1 MESPRTVP
9 STLPIPTLA
18 RDYGPGLS
26 GRVYRV
32 LAVLALGLP
41 VLGALGAWSLVGAG
55 LPVWVAGAALG
66 VALAGVVGAIGA
78 WFVRRVARPLQE
90 VVGRIEDVAHGRLD
104 GHFDVPRVEDEMDAL
119 KQSLNEMTAYLVVAR
134 EARVDR
140 HFLQSVI
147 DAMPD
152 ALVVLDANGVVELA
166 NRRFSEQ
173 LGLDA
178 AIGAVGQGL
187 GTLVGVRMPP
197 WYRTLLDSGVLSR
210 EVIRFTPKGGT
221 PISMVT
227 SGALVRDEDDRP
239 SWVVLVARDRREID
253 ELNQELRDAN
263 SRLADSERFFQNLF
277 DAMEDPIT
285 VLAPDG
291 QVLQANRAARAMFGV
306 NVVGQKCYRAF
317 RMRDGVCDGCPAIET
332 YASKRS
338 TSVEHRVFGNA
349 ITRISTYPLL
359 GKNGELKAIIN
370 HKRDVTKERQLED
383 LKAGFLAGVSHEL
396 RTPLTSLMGFNKL
409 NLRRLTRYVQPLLAE
424 APHKVRVAFQK
435 ILDDMR
441 VMETEGARLGRLVND
456 VLDLSKLEAGKL
468 TLQMGEVDVASLV
481 NGAIAATSAL
491 WRDKGLTMACDVPSP
506 IPAAWG
512 DGDRLSQV
520 LVNLLSNAIKFTD
533 AGIIE
538 VSSRVEGHEVRID
551 VRDSGSGI
559 PPDELPHVF
568 EKFRQV
574 EDMRQGRSMG
584 TGLGLPI
591 CRELIRLHEGRIW
604 VDSVVGEGSTFSF
617 TMLRADRLDE
627 FERSIR
633 ERPSFVGY

>member
-1 MESPRTVP
+1 MAGAATTGARRRLGFGLAGQVRRAMAVFMV
-9 STLPIPTLA
+9 LAPIFGAGAAALMVA
-18 RDYGPGLS
+18 LGASGLVA
-26 GRVYRV
+26 GAVVGAV
-32 LAVLALGLP
+32 LAV
-41 VLGALGAWSLVGAG
+41 
-55 LPVWVAGAALG
+55 AA
-66 VALAGVVGAIGA
+66 AAIGT
-78 WFVRRVARPLQE
+78 WFMRRVARPL
-90 VVGRIEDVAHGRLD
+90 GRVMQHVEAVSQGRLD
-104 GHFDVPRVEDEMDAL
+104 MHFAVPVVRDEIDAL
-119 KQSLNEMTAYLVVAR
+119 EQALNEMTAYLVIAR

-166 NRRFSEQ
+166 NRRFSEH

-178 AIGAVGQGL
+178 RIGAVGQGL
-187 GTLVGVRMPP
+187 GTLVGVRMPA
-197 WYRTLLDSGVLSR
+197 WYRTLLETGVLTQ
-210 EVIRFTPKGGT
+210 EAIKFTPKGGH
-221 PISMVT
+221 PITMVT
-227 SGALVRDEDDRP
+227 SGALIRDEDERP

-253 ELNQELRDAN
+253 ELNEELIAAN

-277 DAMEDPIT
+277 DAMDDPIT

-291 QVLQANRAARAMFGV
+291 EVLQANRAARAMFGSEL
-306 NVVGQKCYRAF
+306 VGARCYRAF

-359 GKNGELKAIIN
+359 GKNGEIRAIIN

-396 RTPLTSLMGFNKL
+396 RTPLTSIMGFNKL
-409 NLRRLTRYVQPLLAE
+409 NMRRLQRSIEPALAE
-424 APHKVRVAFQK
+424 APHAVRVAFAK

-468 TLQMGEVDVASLV
+468 TLQMGEVEPGPLV

-491 WRDKGLTMACDVPSP
+491 WRAKGLTLAAAVPEGLP
-506 IPAAWG
+506 RIWG
-512 DGDRLSQV
+512 DDDRLSQV

-533 AGIIE
+533 AGRIE
-538 VSSRVEGHEVRID
+538 VAVSAGAHEVRLD
-551 VRDSGSGI
+551 VRDSGRGI

-574 EDMRQGRSMG
+574 EDGGHGRPMG

-604 VDSVVGEGSTFSF
+604 VDSVLGEGSTFSF
-617 TMLRADRLDE
+617 TVLRADRLDE
-627 FERSIR
+627 FERSLR

>member
-1 MESPRTVP
+1 MGARGPA
-9 STLPIPTLA
+9 LA
-18 RDYGPGLS
+18 
-26 GRVYRV
+26 GRVYRA
-32 LAVLALGLP
+32 LAIFAIAAP
-41 VLGALGAWSLVGAG
+41 IVGAIAMWLLVAAG
-55 LPVWVAGAALG
+55 APPWLAGAALG
-66 VALAGVVGAIGA
+66 LVMAGAAGAVGAF
-78 WFVRRVARPLQE
+78 FVRRVARPIRQ
-90 VVGRIEDVAHGRLD
+90 VVRRIEDVAQGRLD
-104 GHFDVPRVEDEMDAL
+104 GHFDVPEVEDELDAL
-119 KQSLNEMTAYLVVAR
+119 KQSLNEMTAYLLVAR

-140 HFLQSVI
+140 HFLQNVM

-178 AIGAVGQGL
+178 EIGAVGQGL

-197 WYRTLLDSGVLSR
+197 WYRTLLESGVLTR
-210 EVIRFTPKGGT
+210 EVIGFTPKQGQ

-227 SGALVRDEDDRP
+227 SGALVRDADGKP
-239 SWVVLVARDRREID
+239 TWVVLVARDRREID

-277 DAMEDPIT
+277 DAMDDPIT

-291 QVLQANRAARAMFGV
+291 DILQANRAARAMFGG
-306 NVVGQKCYRAF
+306 NLVGQKCYRAF
-317 RMRDGVCDGCPAIET
+317 RMRDGVCDGCPALET
-332 YASKRS
+332 YATRRS

-359 GKNGELKAIIN
+359 GKNGEIRAIIN

-409 NLRRLTRYVQPLLAE
+409 NLRRLTRYVQPLLSE

-435 ILDDMR
+435 ILDDMQ

-491 WRDKGLTMACDVPSP
+491 WRDKGLTMACDLPNRM
-506 IPAAWG
+506 PAAWG

-533 AGIIE
+533 TGTIE
-538 VSSRVEGHEVRID
+538 VTGRVEGNEVRID

-574 EDMRQGRSMG
+574 DEMRQGRQNG

-604 VDSVVGEGSTFSF
+604 VDSVLGEGSTFSF
-617 TMLRADRLDE
+617 TVLRADRLDE

>member
-1 MESPRTVP
+1 MASEAG
-9 STLPIPTLA
+9 PTA
-18 RDYGPGLS
+18 RFGFGLT
-26 GRVYRV
+26 GQVRR
-32 LAVLALGLP
+32 AMAGFALVAP
-41 VLGALGAWSLVGAG
+41 LVGAG
-55 LPVWVAGAALG
+55 LAAALDALG
-66 VALAGVVGAIGA
+66 APGWLAGVAVGVVLAAAAAVIGT
-78 WFVRRVARPLQE
+78 WFMRRVARPL
-90 VVGRIEDVAHGRLD
+90 GRVMQHVEAVSQGRLD
-104 GHFDVPRVEDEMDAL
+104 VSFDVPVVRDEIDAL
-119 KQSLNEMTAYLVVAR
+119 EQALNEMTAYLIIAR

-166 NRRFSEQ
+166 NRRFSEH

-178 AIGAVGQGL
+178 RIGAVGQGL
-187 GTLVGVRMPP
+187 GTLVGVRLPA
-197 WYRTLLDSGVLSR
+197 WYRTLLESGVLTQ
-210 EVIRFTPKGGT
+210 EAIKFTPKGKA
-221 PISMVT
+221 PITMVT
-227 SGALVRDEDDRP
+227 SGALIRDDEDRP

-253 ELNQELRDAN
+253 ELNEELIAAN

-277 DAMEDPIT
+277 DAMDDPIT

-291 QVLQANRAARAMFGV
+291 EVLQANRAARAMFGSEL
-306 NVVGQKCYRAF
+306 VGDKCYRAF

-359 GKNGELKAIIN
+359 GKNGEIRAIIN

-396 RTPLTSLMGFNKL
+396 RTPLTSIMGFNKL
-409 NLRRLTRYVQPLLAE
+409 NMRRLTRYVQPALQE
-424 APHKVRVAFQK
+424 APHPVRVAFGK

-468 TLQMGEVDVASLV
+468 TLQMGEVDAAALV

-491 WRDKGLTMACDVPSP
+491 WRAKGLSMVCDVPEGLPP
-506 IPAAWG
+506 IWG
-512 DGDRLSQV
+512 DDDRLSQV

-533 AGIIE
+533 AGRIE
-538 VSSRVEGHEVRID
+538 VGAQAGPTEIRVD
-551 VRDSGSGI
+551 VRDSGRGI

-574 EDMRQGRSMG
+574 DDAGHARPMG

-604 VDSVVGEGSTFSF
+604 VDSALGEGSTFSF
-617 TMLRADRLDE
+617 TVLRADRLDE
-627 FERSIR
+627 FERSLR

>member
-1 MESPRTVP
+1 MPKTA
-9 STLPIPTLA
+9 PI
-18 RDYGPGLS
+18 RRVHVRGPGLE
-26 GRVYRV
+26 GRVFRA
-32 LAVLALGLP
+32 LAIFAVSAP
-41 VLGALGAWSLVGAG
+41 VLGALGAWALMTVATPSWL
-55 LPVWVAGAALG
+55 AGASVGIVMA
-66 VALAGVVGAIGA
+66 VAAGVMGAY
-78 WFVRRVARPLQE
+78 FVRRVARPLNQ
-90 VVGRIEDVAHGRLD
+90 VVQRIEEVTRGRLE
-104 GHFDVPRVEDEMDAL
+104 GHFDVPEVEDELDAL
-119 KQSLNEMTAYLVVAR
+119 KQSLNEMIAYLLVAR

-178 AIGAVGQGL
+178 EIGAVGQGL

-197 WYRTLLDSGVLSR
+197 WYRTLLESGVLSR
-210 EVIRFTPKGGT
+210 EVIEFTPLDGQ

-227 SGALVRDEDDRP
+227 SGALVRDAVGRP
-239 SWVVLVARDRREID
+239 SWVVLVARDRQEIE

-277 DAMEDPIT
+277 DAMDDPIT

-291 QVLQANRAARAMFGV
+291 DVLQANRAARAMFGT

-317 RMRDGVCDGCPAIET
+317 RMRDGVCDGCPALET

-359 GKNGELKAIIN
+359 GKNGEIKAIIN

-409 NLRRLTRYVQPLLAE
+409 NLRRLTRYVQPLLSE

-468 TLQMGEVDVASLV
+468 TLQMGEADVSSLI

-491 WRDKGLTMACDVPSP
+491 WRDKGLTMACDLPSQM
-506 IPAAWG
+506 PAVWG

-533 AGIIE
+533 SGIIE
-538 VSSRVEGHEVRID
+538 IAARVEGNEVRID

-574 EDMRQGRSMG
+574 DDMRQGKPMG

-591 CRELIRLHEGRIW
+591 CRELVRLHEGRIW
-604 VDSVVGEGSTFSF
+604 VDSVLGEGSTFSF
-617 TMLRADRLDE
+617 TVLRADRLDE

>member
-1 MESPRTVP
+1 VP
-9 STLPIPTLA
+9 KTAPIQTI
-18 RDYGPGLS
+18 RDTGPGLA
-26 GRVYRV
+26 GRVYRA
-32 LAVLALGLP
+32 LAVFVVAVPL
-41 VLGALGAWSLVGAG
+41 LGALGMWLLSVVGTPPWLAGATLGVFMACAAGLVGAY
-55 LPVWVAGAALG
+55 
-66 VALAGVVGAIGA
+66 
-78 WFVRRVARPLQE
+78 FVRRVARPLGE
-90 VVGRIEDVAHGRLD
+90 VMQRVEGVAHGRLE
-104 GHFDVPRVEDEMDAL
+104 GRFEVPHIDDELDAL
-119 KQSLNEMTAYLVVAR
+119 KQSLNEMTAYLLVAR

-166 NRRFSEQ
+166 NRCFSEQ

-178 AIGAVGQGL
+178 EIGAVGQGL
-187 GTLVGVRMPP
+187 GALVGLRMPP
-197 WYRTLLDSGVLSR
+197 WYTTLLESGVLSR
-210 EVIRFTPKGGT
+210 EVVEFTPQDGQ

-227 SGALVRDEDDRP
+227 SGALVRDDDGEP
-239 SWVVLVARDRREID
+239 CWVVLVARDRREID

-277 DAMEDPIT
+277 DAMDDPIT

-291 QVLQANRAARAMFGV
+291 EVLQANRAARAMFGV

-317 RMRDGVCDGCPAIET
+317 RMRDGVCDGCPALET

-359 GKNGELKAIIN
+359 GKNGEIRAIIN

-409 NLRRLTRYVQPLLAE
+409 NMRRLTRYVQPLLSE

-468 TLQMGEVDVASLV
+468 TLQMGEVDIASV
-481 NGAIAATSAL
+481 INGAIAATSAL
-491 WRDKGLTMACDVPSP
+491 WRGKGLTMACDVQSS
-506 IPAAWG
+506 ISAAWG

-533 AGIIE
+533 GGTIQ
-538 VSSRVEGHEVRID
+538 VSARVEGHDVRID

-604 VDSVVGEGSTFSF
+604 VDSVAGQGSTFSF
-617 TMLRADRLDE
+617 TVLRADRLDA

-633 ERPSFVGY
+633 ERPSFIGY

>member
-1 MESPRTVP
+1 MSVP
-9 STLPIPTLA
+9 DTAPSRSTA
-18 RDYGPGLS
+18 RRGPGLA
-26 GRVYRV
+26 GRVYRA
-32 LAVLALGLP
+32 LAVFAVAAPVVGSLAAY
-41 VLGALGAWSLVGAG
+41 ALVANGVPAWI
-55 LPVWVAGAALG
+55 AGAALG
-66 VALAGVVGAIGA
+66 MLMAAVAGLLGAF
-78 WFVRRVARPLQE
+78 FVRRVARPVRQ
-90 VVGRIEDVAHGRLD
+90 VVHRIEEVAQGRLE
-104 GHFDVPRVEDEMDAL
+104 GHFEVPRVEDELDAL
-119 KQSLNEMTAYLVVAR
+119 KQSLNEMTAYLLVAR

-140 HFLQSVI
+140 RFLQSVI

-178 AIGAVGQGL
+178 DIGAVGRGL

-210 EVIRFTPKGGT
+210 EVIKFTPKQGR
-221 PISMVT
+221 PINMVT
-227 SGALVRDEDDRP
+227 SGALVRDESGRP
-239 SWVVLVARDRREID
+239 TWVVLVARDRREID

-277 DAMEDPIT
+277 DAMDDPIT

-291 QVLQANRAARAMFGV
+291 EVLQANRAARAMFGV
-306 NVVGQKCYRAF
+306 NLVGQKCYRAF
-317 RMRDGVCDGCPAIET
+317 RMRDGVCDGCPALET

-359 GKNGELKAIIN
+359 GKNGEIRAIIN

-409 NLRRLTRYVQPLLAE
+409 NLRRLTRYVQPLLSE

-468 TLQMGEVDVASLV
+468 TLQMGEVDVGSLI

-491 WRDKGLTMACDVPSP
+491 WRDKGLTMACDLPSHMP
-506 IPAAWG
+506 PVWG

-533 AGIIE
+533 RGTIE
-538 VSSRVEGHEVRID
+538 ITGRAEGNEVRID

-574 EDMRQGRSMG
+574 EDMRQGRPMG

-617 TMLRADRLDE
+617 TVLRADRLDE

-633 ERPSFVGY
+633 ERPSFAGY

>member
-1 MESPRTVP
+1 MADGATP
-9 STLPIPTLA
+9 STGGTTPRFGFGLTGQVRRTMAAFAVVAPVFGALA
-18 RDYGPGLS
+18 
-26 GRVYRV
+26 
-32 LAVLALGLP
+32 AWALD
-41 VLGALGAWSLVGAG
+41 ALGAPGWLAG
-55 LPVWVAGAALG
+55 VAIGAAL
-66 VALAGVVGAIGA
+66 AAAAGAIGT
-78 WFVRRVARPLQE
+78 WFMRRVARPL
-90 VVGRIEDVAHGRLD
+90 GRVMQHVEAVSQGRLD
-104 GHFDVPRVEDEMDAL
+104 MSFDVPVVHDEIDAL
-119 KQSLNEMTAYLVVAR
+119 KQVLNEMTAYLIIAR

-166 NRRFSEQ
+166 NRRFSEH

-178 AIGAVGQGL
+178 RIGAVGQGL
-187 GTLVGVRMPP
+187 GMLVGVRLPA
-197 WYRTLLDSGVLSR
+197 WYRTLLESGVLTQ
-210 EVIRFTPKGGT
+210 EAIKFTPKGKA
-221 PISMVT
+221 PITMVT
-227 SGALVRDEDDRP
+227 SGALIRDDEDRP

-253 ELNQELRDAN
+253 ELNEELIAAN

-277 DAMEDPIT
+277 DAMDDPIT

-291 QVLQANRAARAMFGV
+291 EVLQANRAARAMFGSEL
-306 NVVGQKCYRAF
+306 VGDKCYRAF

-359 GKNGELKAIIN
+359 GKNGEIRAIIN

-396 RTPLTSLMGFNKL
+396 RTPLTSIMGFNKL
-409 NLRRLTRYVQPLLAE
+409 NMRRLTRYVQPALQE
-424 APHKVRVAFQK
+424 APHPVRVAFGK

-468 TLQMGEVDVASLV
+468 TLQMGEVDAAALV

-491 WRDKGLTMACDVPSP
+491 WRAKGLLMVCDVPEGLPP
-506 IPAAWG
+506 IWG
-512 DGDRLSQV
+512 DDDRLSQV

-533 AGIIE
+533 AGRIE
-538 VSSRVEGHEVRID
+538 VAAQAGSTEIRVD
-551 VRDSGSGI
+551 VRDSGRGI

-574 EDMRQGRSMG
+574 DDAGHARPMG

-604 VDSVVGEGSTFSF
+604 VDSALGEGSTFSF
-617 TMLRADRLDE
+617 TVLRADRLDE
-627 FERSIR
+627 FERSLR

>member
-1 MESPRTVP
+1 MSGTAPMRIAPRP
-9 STLPIPTLA
+9 
-18 RDYGPGLS
+18 RPGLS
-26 GRVYRV
+26 GRVYRA
-32 LAVLALGLP
+32 LAIFAVAGP
-41 VLGALGAWSLVGAG
+41 VLGALADWGLASLGAPPWI
-55 LPVWVAGAALG
+55 AGAA
-66 VALAGVVGAIGA
+66 VGVVLAAAAGMVGAY
-78 WFVRRVARPLQE
+78 FVRHVARPLKE
-90 VVGRIEDVAHGRLD
+90 VMGRIEQVARGQLD
-104 GHFDVPRVEDEMDAL
+104 GHFDVSAVEDEMDAL
-119 KQSLNEMTAYLVVAR
+119 KQSLNEMTAYLLVAR

-140 HFLQSVI
+140 VFLQSVI

-178 AIGAVGQGL
+178 EIGAVGQGL

-197 WYRTLLDSGVLSR
+197 WYRTLLDSGVLTR
-210 EVIRFTPKGGT
+210 EVIKFSPREGP

-227 SGALVRDEDDRP
+227 SGALLRDEAGKP

-277 DAMEDPIT
+277 DAMDDPIT

-291 QVLQANRAARAMFGV
+291 QILQANRAARAMFGG
-306 NVVGQKCYRAF
+306 NLVGQKCYRAF

-359 GKNGELKAIIN
+359 GKNGEIKAIIN

-409 NLRRLTRYVQPLLAE
+409 NMRRLTRYVQPMMAE

-468 TLQMGEVDVASLV
+468 TLQMGEVDIGPLI

-491 WRDKGLTMACDVPSP
+491 WRDKGLTMACDVPTQM
-506 IPAAWG
+506 PAAWG

-520 LVNLLSNAIKFTD
+520 LVNLLSNAIKFT
-533 AGIIE
+533 ARGTIE
-538 VSSRVEGHEVRID
+538 VSARALGHEVQID

-559 PPDELPHVF
+559 APDELPHVF

-574 EDMRQGRSMG
+574 EDMREGRSMG

-617 TMLRADRLDE
+617 TVLRADRLDE